1 MARRLA
7 MLHIGAFGPLESQMD
22 RPTPE
27 ELPRA
32 VDDDGHTLRSDHD
45 LALERRPHRL
55 PLFVLGAVVVLALG
69 WLAVDA
75 FQGSVV
81 YYLTPTEALAD
92 VPAGDFRLAGNVTD
106 GSIHTDPVS
115 GEFRFEVTDGVT
127 TVPVRFD
134 GRPPDSLTDG
144 AEAVA
149 QGRLGADGVF
159 VADTVLARCAS
170 RFEAEWDEA

>member
-1 MARRLA
+1 
-7 MLHIGAFGPLESQMD
+7 MD

-27 ELPRA
+27 ELPQDA
-32 VDDDGHTLRSDHD
+32 GDDGHLLRSDQD

-55 PLFVLGAVVVLALG
+55 PLLVLGLVVVLALG
-69 WLAVDA
+69 WLSVDA

-81 YYLTPTEALAD
+81 YYLTPTEALEE
-92 VPAGDFRLAGNVTD
+92 VPAGDFRLAGHVAD
-106 GSIHTDPVS
+106 GSISRDPVT
-115 GEFRFEVTDGVT
+115 GEFRFEITDGAAS
-127 TVPVRFD
+127 VPVRFD
-134 GRPPDSLTDG
+134 GRPPDSLADG

-149 QGRLGADGVF
+149 QGRLGDDGVF